1 MVDDTT
7 FFNSM
12 RASKILSLFLLFIYI
27 GNINGDNKMA
37 KSYRFD
43 KGYTFDDVALVPQF
57 NNVPSRTEPILES
70 WLTKRKKLGI
80 PILCANM
87 DTTISEQLAEILIEW
102 GSIPIFHRF
111 TENFALQ
118 EAWVKKFGE
127 KTFISCGIGKE
138 KIEEARKLFDLG
150 AAGVCIDVAH
160 GHSETMLHF
169 IEEVKKTHP
178 DKEVIA
184 GNVCTAMAYQDLVNA
199 GADAVKVGVGPG
211 AACTTRVITGFGVP
225 QFSAIFECAKVAEK
239 LRVPLIA
246 DGGIRTSKDV
256 VLALA
261 AGASSV
267 MIGKLFALT
276 DESAAEKKEGKAKFR
291 GQASEDFQADYYGG
305 LKEKTVAEGVDF
317 WAPMSGSAH
326 DLLDQLLGG
335 LRSGLTY
342 GGARSIKE
350 LQRKAEF
357 VEVTPSYLKESRPR
371 PEM

>member
-1 MVDDTT
+1 
-7 FFNSM
+7 
-12 RASKILSLFLLFIYI
+12 
-27 GNINGDNKMA
+27 MA

-43 KGYTFDDVALVPQF
+43 KGYTFDDIALVPQF
-57 NNVPSRTEPILES
+57 NNVPSRTAPQLDS
-70 WLTKRKKLGI
+70 WLTKQKKIGI
-80 PILCANM
+80 PLLCANM
-87 DTTISEQLAEILIEW
+87 DTTISENLAEILIEM
-102 GSIPIFHRF
+102 GSIPIYHRF
-111 TENFALQ
+111 TESFGKQ

-127 KTFISCGIGKE
+127 KTFISCGIGEE
-138 KIEEARKLFDLG
+138 KIKEVRKLFDLG

-160 GHSETMLHF
+160 GHSETMLRF
-169 IEEVKKTHP
+169 IKEIKKSHP

-184 GNVCTAMAYQDLVNA
+184 GNVCTPMGYQDLVNA

-246 DGGIRTSKDV
+246 DGGIRTSRDV

-261 AGASSV
+261 AGASCV

-276 DESAAEKKEGKAKFR
+276 EESAAEKKEGKAKFR
-291 GQASEDFQADYYGG
+291 GQASKDFQADFYGG

-317 WAPMSGSAH
+317 WAPVSGSAKKLIE
-326 DLLDQLLGG
+326 DLLGG
-335 LRSGLTY
+335 IRSGLTY

-357 VEVTPSYLKESRPR
+357 MEVTPAYLYESYPR
-371 PEM
+371 PGK